1 MDFIT
6 TTRRSAVMLL
16 LAAMALRAVMP
27 VGYMVGT
34 LGGDL
39 LFELCPEGMPSAMVQ
54 ALGGEHHHGSSDDE
68 ASAVSIEQ
76 CPMGHLLMPVAFNAS
91 TSLSLVPQHTPAIID
106 FPRLVAI
113 VATTSAYLSRA
124 PPVLT

>member
-1 MDFIT
+1 
-6 TTRRSAVMLL
+6 MLL

-39 LFELCPEGMPSAMVQ
+39 LFELCPSGMPSAMVHS
-54 ALGGEHHHGSSDDE
+54 LDGEHHHGGGDDA

-76 CPMGHLLMPVAFNAS
+76 CPMGHLLMPVAFSDSISIA
-91 TSLSLVPQHTPAIID
+91 LELPHAPVFVD

>member
-1 MDFIT
+1 
-6 TTRRSAVMLL
+6 MLL

-39 LFELCPEGMPSAMVQ
+39 LFEMCPDGMPSAMVRS
-54 ALGGEHHHGSSDDE
+54 LDGEHHHGGDDDA

-91 TSLSLVPQHTPAIID
+91 ISIALEPPHAPAFID
-106 FPRLVAI
+106 IPRLVAVI
-113 VATTSAYLSRA
+113 ATPTAYLSRA
-124 PPVLT
+124 PPVIA

>member
-6 TTRRSAVMLL
+6 TMRRPAVMLL

-39 LFELCPEGMPSAMVQ
+39 LFEMCPEGMPSTMVR
-54 ALGGEHHHGSSDDE
+54 ALGDEHHHGADADA
-68 ASAVSIEQ
+68 ASAVSSEQ
-76 CPMGHLLMPVAFNAS
+76 CPMGHLLMPVAFSAS
-91 TSLSLVPQHTPAIID
+91 ISIALEPPHTPAFID
-106 FPRLVAI
+106 IPRLVAVI
-113 VATTSAYLSRA
+113 ATHTAYLSRA
-124 PPVLT
+124 PPVIA

>member
-1 MDFIT
+1 MDFVT

-54 ALGGEHHHGSSDDE
+54 ALGGEHH
-68 ASAVSIEQ
+68 
-76 CPMGHLLMPVAFNAS
+76 
-91 TSLSLVPQHTPAIID
+91 
-106 FPRLVAI
+106 
-113 VATTSAYLSRA
+113 
-124 PPVLT
+124 